1 MARKSERGARE
12 SSLAQGWIVED
23 GSQTE
28 KAAPSAGPA
37 LPTEFVPADGP
48 GESGE
53 SRHPQRPVNSPAAAR
68 GQFSN
73 GAMVLLGVLGGLY
86 LVYTWI
92 WFTWA
97 KFYVD
102 MVGASLSLTSG
113 SFGAVLQ
120 LIIYWAAVFAPA
132 LWFISVM
139 LLNRGARLWR
149 LALWLLVGAVVL
161 APLPY
166 FMWGA

>member
-1 MARKSERGARE
+1 MTRKSERGARE
-12 SSLAQGWIVED
+12 SSLAQGWVVED
-23 GSQTE
+23 GSQAE
-28 KAAPSAGPA
+28 EAAPSAGLDPPA
-37 LPTEFVPADGP
+37 AADPAEGP
-48 GESGE
+48 GE
-53 SRHPQRPVNSPAAAR
+53 PQDPADRQDPADSPAAAR

-102 MVGASLSLTSG
+102 MVGASLSLSSG

-120 LIIYWAAVFAPA
+120 LIIYWAAVFAPG

-149 LALWLLVGAVVL
+149 LALWLFAGAVLLV
-161 APLPY
+161 PLPY